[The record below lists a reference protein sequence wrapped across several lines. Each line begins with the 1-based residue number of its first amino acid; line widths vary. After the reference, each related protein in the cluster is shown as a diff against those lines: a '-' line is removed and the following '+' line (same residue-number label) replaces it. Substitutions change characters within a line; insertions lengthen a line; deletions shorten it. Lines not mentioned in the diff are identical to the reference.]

1 MNATSNTR
9 QRGVSAYRRVG
20 LMRPLANIALGKEKY
35 PPLTGVRAVGASIVF
50 FDHFPLWPDAH
61 LTLNVMAFFYALS
74 GFLIFRIYYEHAKL
88 RRDWLTK
95 YFVNRFARIY
105 PVYFLLLT
113 VAVVLQH
120 DWHPWLL
127 LKNYTLTHGLFYGTK
142 FIIQPSWSLTVE
154 ECFYGLAPL
163 FMLLARRWNFLVPF
177 ALGCCLLA
185 LALAISTLGR
195 AFLGSPL
202 FVFST
207 TFFGHFVEFFAGV
220 YLALAVM
227 RMEKIAP
234 INTSGSWRTAGGLV
248 GVTLLVFAMVL
259 VYRQTPLNLRAI
271 ILINNFMLPVPVALL
286 YWGLLRENTTLARF
300 LASRPMGLL
309 GRSSYSFY
317 VLHALVI
324 DYAGIPLLATMGL
337 NRPLCVI
344 TTLAV
349 TWLLSVLLFLYYEE
363 PINLRIRRRFRSK
376 DRSVGLQATL
386 FPLNT

>member
-1 MNATSNTR
+1 VNATSNAR
-9 QRGVSAYRRVG
+9 QRAVSAYRRVG
-20 LMRPLANIALGKEKY
+20 FLRPLANLALGSEKY

-50 FDHFPLWPDAH
+50 FDHFPVWPDAH

-74 GFLIFRIYYEHAKL
+74 GFLIVRIYYEKAQL
-88 RRDWLTK
+88 RFNWLTK

-113 VAVVLQH
+113 VAVGLQRE
-120 DWHPWLL
+120 WHPGVL

-177 ALGCCLLA
+177 ALGCCMLA
-185 LALAISTLGR
+185 VALAISTLGHS
-195 AFLGSPL
+195 FLGSPL

-220 YLALAVM
+220 YLALAVI
-227 RMEKIAP
+227 RLEKIAP
-234 INTSGSWRTAGGLV
+234 INTTGTWRTAGGLV

-271 ILINNFMLPVPVALL
+271 VLINNFLLPVPVALL
-286 YWGLLRENTTLARF
+286 YWGLLRENTMVARF
-300 LASRPMGLL
+300 LASRTMGLL

-324 DYAGIPLLATMGL
+324 DYASVPLLAALSL
-337 NRPLCVI
+337 NRAFCVM
-344 TTLAV
+344 TTLVV